1 MDLGITGKVVVISG
15 GSRGLGR
22 AAAQLLLA
30 EGANVAVCAR
40 GQAGLDAVAADLSMR
55 SPGAAFTMAADCTRS
70 SDVRAFVDAVLG
82 HFGRVDVL
90 VNSLMGPKTAPF
102 VELSDEGWI
111 EALNLKLLG
120 QIRCAR
126 EVFPHMVGQ
135 GGGRIINIVGTHG
148 RMANG
153 HAITAGVVNAGLLNF
168 TKALADLGAPH
179 NVLVNAVNPGPCDT
193 DRMRYLAEAV
203 AVARGI
209 SVEEARQEFV
219 REIPLRRLGR
229 PDEIAGLIA
238 FLCSPHA
245 SYVTGALLDVDGGM
259 TRCI

>member
-1 MDLGITGKVVVISG
+1 MDLGITGKVVVIAG

-22 AAAQLLLA
+22 AAAQLLVA
-30 EGANVAVCAR
+30 EGATVAVCAR
-40 GQAGLDAVAADLSMR
+40 GQSDLEALAADLR
-55 SPGAAFTMAADCTRS
+55 GRGPGAALTMVADCTRTP
-70 SDVRAFVDAVLG
+70 DVRAFVDAVLG
-82 HFGRVDVL
+82 RFGRIDVL

-102 VELSDEGWI
+102 VELSDEEWL
-111 EALNLKLLG
+111 EALNGKLLG

-126 EVFPHMVGQ
+126 AVFPHMVRQ
-135 GGGRIINIVGTHG
+135 GGGRIINIVGSHG

-168 TKALADLGAPH
+168 TKALAELGAPH

-203 AVARGI
+203 AAARGI

-229 PDEIAGLIA
+229 PEEVAGLVA

>member
-1 MDLGITGKVVVISG
+1 MDLGITGKVVVIAG

-22 AAAQLLLA
+22 AAAQLLVA
-30 EGANVAVCAR
+30 EGATVAVCAR
-40 GQAGLDAVAADLSMR
+40 GQSDLEALAADLR
-55 SPGAAFTMAADCTRS
+55 GRGPGAALTMVADCTRTP
-70 SDVRAFVDAVLG
+70 DVRAFVDAVLG
-82 HFGRVDVL
+82 RFGRIDVL

-102 VELSDEGWI
+102 VELSDEEWL
-111 EALNLKLLG
+111 EALNGKLLG

-126 EVFPHMVGQ
+126 AVFPHMVRQ
-135 GGGRIINIVGTHG
+135 GGGRIINIVGSHG

-168 TKALADLGAPH
+168 TKALAELGAPH

-203 AVARGI
+203 AAARGI

-229 PDEIAGLIA
+229 PEEVAGLVA

-245 SYVTGALLDVDGGM
+245 SYTTGALLDVDGGL